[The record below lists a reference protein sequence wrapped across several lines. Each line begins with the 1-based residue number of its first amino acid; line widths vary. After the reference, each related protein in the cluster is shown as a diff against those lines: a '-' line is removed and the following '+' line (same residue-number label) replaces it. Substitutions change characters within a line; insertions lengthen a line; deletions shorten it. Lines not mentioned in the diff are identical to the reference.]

1 MGISSSKLWGFLAA
15 LLATAEET
23 VPIFIHNPQSQKIE
37 GVVVTEGNQLLET
50 LAAIAAAPPAAAP
63 TKTS

>member
-1 MGISSSKLWGFLAA
+1 MSSSKVWLFLGS

-37 GVVVTEGNQLLET
+37 GVVVTQGNQLFQT
-50 LAAIAAAPPAAAP
+50 LANIFGTPVGGTQP
-63 TKTS
+63 TTPTT